1 MIQGIG
7 HIHVQAL
14 LLLRRKE
21 DTPRM
26 AAVCPML
33 GDVWS

>member
-7 HIHVQAL
+7 HIHVQAQL
-14 LLLRRKE
+14 LLSREE

-33 GDVWS
+33 EDVWS

>member
-7 HIHVQAL
+7 HIHMQAL
-14 LLLRRKE
+14 LLLCREE

-33 GDVWS
+33 GDEWS

>member
-7 HIHVQAL
+7 HFHVQAQL
-14 LLLRRKE
+14 LLSREE

-33 GDVWS
+33 GDVCS